1 MKEMFLLGAMM
12 LAGAGT
18 LANGHEAC
26 ERSKPAE
33 CPTTTECTKH
43 SECDQSDKCTKS
55 TDCDQSDKS
64 AECSKSDKSSKP
76 AECPTT
82 APTTQEAAKP
92 INKFCAIQGEGNPI
106 DPEVTVVYK
115 GQTIGFCC
123 SDCIAEFQKDPE
135 KYMKNLK

>member
-1 MKEMFLLGAMM
+1 MKEMFLLGAMI

-43 SECDQSDKCTKS
+43 SDCDQSDKCTKPA
-55 TDCDQSDKS
+55 DCDQSDKS
-64 AECSKSDKSSKP
+64 AECSKSEESSKS
-76 AECPTT
+76 AACPTT